1 MDTLEIKKEAALKAH
16 EAAKNSGKELLEN
29 LFGKKTFQKDVTER
43 IKSIDDAVEE
53 LGENDVEV
61 IELRKLQKAGIT
73 SHILKNQMAVVIV
86 KALNEDWAPDWSNSS
101 QYKYFPWFKMG
112 SSSGVGFSCD
122 GCDYWYAGS
131 AVGSRLVS
139 ETREKAN
146 AIGNSEE
153 YQELFK
159 TMMVYNRPVEKE

>member
-53 LGENDVEV
+53 LGEKDVEV

-112 SSSGVGFSCD
+112 SSSGVGFSCGD
-122 GCDYWYAGS
+122 CDYWRS
-131 AVGSRLVS
+131 SSTVGSRLAL
-139 ETREKAN
+139 K
-146 AIGNSEE
+146 NSGLAK
-153 YQELFK
+153 YAGTQFTSIFK
-159 TMMVYNRPVEKE
+159 DFMTIYN